1 MAPSSPSFLCL
12 TADVVSSR
20 AHPGS
25 AQRLRQAAERVNA
38 RRAQGLAVPFSV
50 TVGDEVQALFVDA
63 EAALEAELDLRLLL
77 FPLRL
82 HCGLG
87 VGPVEGP
94 IEDRTGGMQGECF
107 LRSREAL
114 AEAKRHGDG
123 LTWIS
128 SGNPPLDDA
137 ANACFLALAAVEAR
151 WTEKQ
156 ARALEAVRE
165 VGTQVQAARRLG
177 ISQPSLHLRLKAA
190 HAGPYLEARGRL
202 ARFLTASHLPD
213 DGRGG
218 D

>member
-1 MAPSSPSFLCL
+1 MPPSPVFLCL

-20 AHPGS
+20 THPGS

-38 RRAQGLAVPFSV
+38 RRARGLAVPFSV
-50 TVGDEVQALFVDA
+50 TVGDEIQALFTDA
-63 EAALEAELDLRLLL
+63 EAALEADLDLRLFL

-82 HCGLG
+82 RCGLG

-94 IEDRTGGMQGECF
+94 LEARTAGMEGECF

-114 AEAKRHGDG
+114 AEAKRHDSP

-128 SGNPPLDDA
+128 SGAPPLDDA

-156 ARALEAVRE
+156 AQALEAVRE
-165 VGTQVQAARRLG
+165 VGTQAQAARRLG
-177 ISQPSLHLRLKAA
+177 ITQPSLHLRLKAA
-190 HAGPYLEARGRL
+190 HAGPYLEARRRL
-202 ARFLTASHLPD
+202 ARFLIALHFSDT
-213 DGRGG
+213 GRGG
-218 D
+218 G